1 MVNDNVNVTCTIGLS
16 KITLA
21 EHDKRISENPW
32 NTHYRKDTF
41 DCNHSD
47 IKNDARIADLIATKV
62 PRQEFAH
69 AVIETSNLRGG
80 QVEEKDRQNRIDG
93 TQQPQHEQHQQDNT
107 ALLKGSLLALVQE

>member
-1 MVNDNVNVTCTIGLS
+1 MVNDNVHVTCTVGLS

-32 NTHYRKDTF
+32 NAHYREDTF

-62 PRQEFAH
+62 PRQEFAD
-69 AVIETSNLRGG
+69 AVIDTSNLRSDH
-80 QVEEKDRQNRIDG
+80 VEEEDRQNRIDG
-93 TQQPQHEQHQQDNT
+93 THQHST